1 MVHPWDKGENIHLDN
16 FLFSVVHMRELELAD
31 KEWALDDS
39 FGPFGSKTVF
49 SKLSYNTFPTGTIEA
64 FLPLDHCICYSLC
77 LEHTSLFTSPSSS
90 LHLAY
95 LSHHKS

>member
-39 FGPFGSKTVF
+39 FGSFGSRTVF
-49 SKLSYNTFPTGTIEA
+49 SKLSYNTFFSYRDHRSVFAFRPLHMLFPLPGTYFPVHFS
-64 FLPLDHCICYSLC
+64 FLK
-77 LEHTSLFTSPSSS
+77 SS
-90 LHLAY
+90 LG
-95 LSHHKS
+95 LSFPP